1 LGIDEP
7 YSGSL
12 VPMKYYQKNRQV
24 KSIMLEV
31 NRKLY
36 MGKNYT
42 RGPQF
47 DKTKEMITE
56 YLKLLRV
63 MEVNNLKNAIF
74 DH

>member
-1 LGIDEP
+1 
-7 YSGSL
+7 
-12 VPMKYYQKNRQV
+12 
-24 KSIMLEV
+24 
-31 NRKLY
+31 